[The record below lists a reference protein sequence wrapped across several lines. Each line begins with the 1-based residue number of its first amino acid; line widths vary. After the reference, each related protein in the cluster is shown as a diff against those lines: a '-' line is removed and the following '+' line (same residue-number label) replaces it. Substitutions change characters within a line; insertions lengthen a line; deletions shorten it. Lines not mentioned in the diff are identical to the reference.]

1 MDLYLHRTHYKAGTN
16 GALFHRDEFLCFCI
30 ELPWR
35 LNERNRSCIPDGT
48 YELVSFFSP
57 THLHHFIVK
66 NVKDRSGILLHPAN
80 DAKKELRGCIAP
92 VMQLDGI
99 GKGSGSRRAL
109 DKIVMRTEAFLG
121 AHEPLFLTI
130 LSEQSGR

>member
-1 MDLYLHRTHYKAGTN
+1 MDLYLHRTHYKDGTN
-16 GALFHRDEFLCFCI
+16 GALFHGGEFICFCI

-35 LNERNRSCIPDGT
+35 LNEPNRSCIPDGC
-48 YELVSFFSP
+48 YELVDFYSP
-57 THLHHFIVK
+57 SYKHHFMVR
-66 NVKDRSGILLHPAN
+66 NVPERIGILLHPAN

-92 VMQLDGI
+92 VTQLDGI

-109 DKIVMRTEAFLG
+109 DRIVIRTDTFMSDGES
-121 AHEPLFLTI
+121 LFLTI